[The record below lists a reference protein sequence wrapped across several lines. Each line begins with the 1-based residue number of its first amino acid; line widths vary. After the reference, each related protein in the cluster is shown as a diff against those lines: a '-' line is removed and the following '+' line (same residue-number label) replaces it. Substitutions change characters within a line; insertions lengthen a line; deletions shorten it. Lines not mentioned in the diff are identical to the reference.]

1 MEEFALEKVKWSGD
15 DWSIELSKTPPQP
28 RMIATAGM
36 AVAPA
41 ATEGTAPAPKRER
54 APKTRAAEPKG
65 TPITSPMTGIFYAS
79 PSPGADP
86 YVKVGE
92 SVSAGQII
100 GLIEAMKVFN
110 EITATVSGI
119 VTDAPVSNGSL
130 VNPGDVLVRIG

>member
-28 RMIATAGM
+28 RMIAAAGM

-41 ATEGTAPAPKRER
+41 AEGNAPAPKRER
-54 APKTRAAEPKG
+54 APKARAAEPKG